1 MKLIY
6 FDSNGRKTGKL
17 VKSLEQRSK
26 QKQKLE
32 TWKNAK
38 LKKQKSHVKMFP
50 SSTQRKHWM
59 LGSED
64 KVIKQRLKAY
74 DDFIDR
80 FGNNR
85 SLKFL
90 SFEESEF
97 ILKFFERKLADFLNK
112 FRPPMPKNVFG
123 TALQYFKRFYLS
135 NSVMDYHPKEILVT
149 AAYLATKS
157 EEFNVT
163 MDQVCFYIF

>member
-1 MKLIY
+1 
-6 FDSNGRKTGKL
+6 
-17 VKSLEQRSK
+17 
-26 QKQKLE
+26 
-32 TWKNAK
+32 
-38 LKKQKSHVKMFP
+38 MFP

-97 ILKFFERKLADFLNK
+97 ILKYFERKLADFLNK

-163 MDQVCFYIF
+163 MDQVCFILFIRLISQWKFNSSFTVCREY